1 MTKKSELLV
10 GLELR
15 CVVQLLDRAVAGEGG
30 MALGVGHHVPRR
42 TGPPAELAHPD
53 VAFGG
58 QPRDRLWPAE
68 PAVRPRVDDLAR
80 GQAAPAASAHACAV
94 AAARPRWKRAEIA
107 GAPTPAR
114 ASAAMASTAARG
126 SRPSIA

>member
-1 MTKKSELLV
+1 RRGRRGRPSELGFAVSGCVPDRGRAELLV

-42 TGPPAELAHPD
+42 TGPPAELAYPD

-68 PAVRPRVDDLAR
+68 PAVRPRVDDLAW
-80 GQAAPAASAHACAV
+80 GQAAPAPHH
-94 AAARPRWKRAEIA
+94 
-107 GAPTPAR
+107 
-114 ASAAMASTAARG
+114 
-126 SRPSIA
+126 